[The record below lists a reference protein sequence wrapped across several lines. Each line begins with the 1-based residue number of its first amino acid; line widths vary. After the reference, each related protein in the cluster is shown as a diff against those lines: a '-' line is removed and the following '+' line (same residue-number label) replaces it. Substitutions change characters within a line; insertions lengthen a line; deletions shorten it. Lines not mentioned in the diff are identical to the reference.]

1 MTDTIEIVAALIRDA
16 AGRVL
21 LVRKRGTTAFM
32 QPGGK
37 RDCGEDDITALAREI
52 DEELGCGLV
61 SDSIR
66 SLGEF
71 DAISAN
77 EPGFRVRAALYEVE
91 VTGEIAPKGRDR
103 GDDVGRSSGT
113 CRHRAGAADP
123 RSCIAAGVTEACR
136 RPRLNRISA
145 TLHQVVAPLIFGEP
159 DELRS
164 RLDALVGQNRW

>member
-1 MTDTIEIVAALIRDA
+1 MTGTVDIVAALIRDA

-37 RDCGEDDITALAREI
+37 RDAGEDDITTLTREI

-66 SLGEF
+66 PLGEF

-91 VTGEIAPKGRDR
+91 VTGEIAP
-103 GDDVGRSSGT
+103 
-113 CRHRAGAADP
+113 RAEIEAIMWVDPAALAD
-123 RSCIAAGVTEACR
+123 IA
-136 RPRLNRISA
+136 L
-145 TLHQVVAPLIFGEP
+145 APLTRDHVLP
-159 DELRS
+159 LAS
-164 RLDALVGQNRW
+164 RKRVAGKA